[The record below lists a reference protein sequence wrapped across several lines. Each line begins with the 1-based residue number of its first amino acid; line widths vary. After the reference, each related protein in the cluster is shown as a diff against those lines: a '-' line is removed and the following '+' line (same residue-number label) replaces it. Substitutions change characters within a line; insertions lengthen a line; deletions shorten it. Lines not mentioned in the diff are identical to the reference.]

1 MSLFG
6 RSDRDAEDR
15 NAAGPEGS
23 GSAPKTAQGEPRP
36 ARTAV
41 GAAGGPGGKMANI
54 GKSIT
59 IKGDLTGDEDLVIEG
74 NVEGKVLLPNNQLTI
89 GANGKVRADVEGKSV
104 VVVGH
109 VAGNVTATDRVEIQ
123 ASGTVDGDVRAPKLI
138 IQEGAVLNGGV
149 EMTGKKASAPAPSPS
164 PSLPK
169 PSTAAEARPSSP

>member
-15 NAAGPEGS
+15 NVAGPEGS
-23 GSAPKTAQGEPRP
+23 GGAPKTAQGESRP
-36 ARTAV
+36 ARAPV

-89 GANGKVRADVEGKSV
+89 GANGKVRADVQGKSV

-149 EMTGKKASAPAPSPS
+149 EMTGKKAAVGAQAPSH
-164 PSLPK
+164 PK
-169 PSTAAEARPSSP
+169 PSQPTVEARPSPS